1 MLDQKSNIST
11 IPMQNANLQSYATPN
26 KNPGKKGIDLWLRSV
41 EKWKC
46 IIKTWKKESAL
57 LQKLV
62 NLSMTG
68 RSSNMEKM
76 QSQSTKLSNMMT
88 EIDTFEKELLH
99 FVEQVP
105 LMHRN
110 GLYYHNQ
117 YASAK
122 SKMKEL
128 ARQYD
133 GVKSNLL
140 EELAI
145 SYPVSIF

>member
-11 IPMQNANLQSYATPN
+11 ISRQNTNLPPYPPAV
-26 KNPGKKGIDLWLRSV
+26 KNAGSKGIDLWLRSV

-46 IIKTWKKESAL
+46 IIKIWKKESAL

-62 NLSMTG
+62 NLSITG
-68 RSSNMEKM
+68 RSSHMEKM
-76 QSQSTKLSNMMT
+76 QSLSSKMVDMMD
-88 EIDTFEKELLH
+88 EIQEFEKELMH
-99 FVEQVP
+99 FVDQMP

-117 YASAK
+117 YTSAK
-122 SKMKEL
+122 NDMKEL
-128 ARQYD
+128 AKKYD
-133 GVKSNLL
+133 SMKSNLL
-140 EELAI
+140 EELAL